1 MHILQNKNIV
11 LGVTGGIA
19 AYKSAELIRL
29 LREKQAN
36 IRVAMTEEAKAFI
49 SPLTLQTL
57 SGQRVHTD
65 LFDPETETA
74 MSHITLARWAD
85 VILIAPATANI
96 IAKLAHG
103 IADDLLSTL
112 CLATTAP
119 IILAPAMNQQM
130 WHHPA
135 TQRNRE
141 ILLQEEK
148 YFLGPDEGKQACGE
162 FGLGRMMQ
170 PEQLIVELDHLLVTH
185 STHAPLSRRCAASF
199 PAKEIN
205 QSLQD
210 IKVLI
215 TAGPTI
221 EPIDPVRYISNPSSG
236 KMGYAL
242 AQAAQEL
249 GANTTLI
256 SGPTH
261 LAPPDKI
268 KTIFVQTAKG
278 MYREVMN
285 QIHGC
290 DIFIAA
296 AAVTDYY
303 CQNIATQK
311 LKKTGDSL
319 QLTLTPTQDILLDV
333 SRLNTIPF
341 IVGFAAETED
351 LLKNAKI
358 KLQDKQLQMIIANQV
373 GSSEYGFN
381 SDYNAVTVI
390 TPQQQIALP
399 RQKKLQLARCLIEI
413 IVKEYAAK

>member
-1 MHILQNKNIV
+1 
-11 LGVTGGIA
+11 
-19 AYKSAELIRL
+19 
-29 LREKQAN
+29 
-36 IRVAMTEEAKAFI
+36 
-49 SPLTLQTL
+49 
-57 SGQRVHTD
+57 
-65 LFDPETETA
+65 
-74 MSHITLARWAD
+74 
-85 VILIAPATANI
+85 
-96 IAKLAHG
+96 
-103 IADDLLSTL
+103 
-112 CLATTAP
+112 
-119 IILAPAMNQQM
+119 M

-141 ILLQEEK
+141 TMLQEGK
-148 YFLGPDEGKQACGE
+148 CFLGPDEGTQACGE
-162 FGLGRMMQ
+162 FGPGRMMQ
-170 PEQLIVELDHLLVTH
+170 PEQLIAELSHLFVAH
-185 STHAPLSRRCAASF
+185 STHVPLPRRCAANF
-199 PAKEIN
+199 PTMGVN
-205 QSLQD
+205 QRLED

-215 TAGPTI
+215 TAGPTV

-242 AQAAQEL
+242 AQAAKEL
-249 GANTTLI
+249 GMNTTLI

-261 LAPPDKI
+261 LARPDKI
-268 KTIFVQTAKG
+268 NTIFVQTAKD

-285 QIHGC
+285 QIHDC

-373 GSSEYGFN
+373 GSPDYGFN
-381 SDYNAVTVI
+381 SDYNAVTVM
-390 TPQQQIALP
+390 TSQQQTALP
-399 RQKKLQLARCLIEI
+399 RQTKLQLARCLIEI
-413 IVKEYAAK
+413 IVNEYIAQKIA